1 MGNFETRCNAYLQTL
16 VGAKAL
22 LDGQITSINEER
34 KTGRATVWMFNA
46 VSDLVEIREF
56 YLFVEDPDTLV
67 YKEMLDKRTITE
79 SV

>member
-1 MGNFETRCNAYLQTL
+1 
-16 VGAKAL
+16 
-22 LDGQITSINEER
+22 
-34 KTGRATVWMFNA
+34 MFNA

-79 SV
+79 TI